1 MQPILQTPLQTL
13 WRSLKIVFQ
22 ASPTELINLT
32 LLNLVSG
39 AGPAIILFLN
49 KIIIDE
55 ASRLIGTTTHPLE
68 TILQEHLLLWSVG
81 GVIILNLL
89 TRAMGSISN
98 FVFTSLRDRIQFFV
112 EKLVLYK
119 IANYEGISL
128 FEEPELLNLVQLS
141 EQGVQ
146 RLRQLSMI
154 IISTLNG
161 IFMLL
166 PSVLLSGAITWWV
179 PLVLI
184 STTVPSVYVEL
195 KYRKQSW
202 RVEKTQATLARE
214 RNLYK
219 EVLMG
224 ERYAKELRLFDLQSL
239 LLLRWESL
247 FNRIFKAMEKV
258 RRQGTVSVIAWSM
271 FSGLGSALPY
281 VYVIFGVLR
290 GVYTLGDLA
299 LYAGLILQVRQSLF
313 SLISNG
319 SDLYDVVL
327 GASPIFQLLDLQ
339 PRSTNLTLNTSSQL
353 DAGVKKLTEIQIQNL
368 SFAYPGSE
376 KQTLDNINLTIHPNE
391 MIVLVGENGAGKTT
405 LAKLLC
411 RLYEPT
417 SGKILWNGQDLREL
431 DQKELH
437 ARIAVVMQDYARF
450 PTTVRENV
458 GFGYLAGL
466 ENDSIINDAIDQAG
480 MTKVV
485 SNLPAGLENL
495 LGKQL
500 EGGVDLS
507 GGQWQRIAIARSLMR
522 LASAELLIF
531 DEPTA
536 ALDPKT
542 ENEIYD
548 IFRTI
553 ATNRMAVVVSHRLAL
568 AKQADRIVVLE
579 NGKIIETGTHD
590 ELLALGGQYCVMFTR
605 QAASYQ

>member
-39 AGPAIILFLN
+39 AGPAIVLFLN

-55 ASRLIGTTTHPLE
+55 ASRLIGTTTHPLS
-68 TILQEHLLLWSVG
+68 TILKESLLLWSVA
-81 GVIILNLL
+81 GVIVLNLL

-202 RVEKTQATLARE
+202 RVEKTQATLVRE

-247 FNRIFKAMEKV
+247 FNRIFKAMQKV
-258 RRQGTVSVIAWSM
+258 RRQGTVAVIAWSM

-313 SLISNG
+313 SLVSNG

-339 PRSTNLTLNTSSQL
+339 PKSPNLTPNTSSL
-353 DAGVKKLTEIQIQNL
+353 ADARVKKLTEIQIQNL

-376 KQTLDNINLTIHPNE
+376 KQTLNDINLTIHPNE

-411 RLYEPT
+411 RLYDPT
-417 SGKILWNGQDLREL
+417 NGKILWNGQDLREL

-458 GFGYLAGL
+458 GFGYLTSL
-466 ENDSIINDAIDQAG
+466 ENDDIINDAIDQAG

-507 GGQWQRIAIARSLMR
+507 GGQWQRIAIARSLVR

-579 NGKIIETGTHD
+579 NGQIVETGTHD
-590 ELLALGGQYCVMFTR
+590 ELMALGGQYYVMFTR

>member
-1 MQPILQTPLQTL
+1 
-13 WRSLKIVFQ
+13 VFQ

-154 IISTLNG
+154 MISTLNG

-313 SLISNG
+313 SLVSNG

-339 PRSTNLTLNTSSQL
+339 PRSTNLTPNTSLQL
-353 DAGVKKLTEIQIQNL
+353 DTGVKKLTEIQIHNL

-431 DQKELH
+431 DHKELH

-450 PTTVRENV
+450 PATVRENV

-466 ENDSIINDAIDQAG
+466 ENDDIINDAIDQAG

-485 SNLPAGLENL
+485 TNLPDGLENL

-579 NGKIIETGTHD
+579 NGKIIETGTH
-590 ELLALGGQYCVMFTR
+590 EQLLALGGQYCVMFTR

>member
-32 LLNLVSG
+32 VLNLVSG
-39 AGPAIILFLN
+39 AGPAIVLFLN

-202 RVEKTQATLARE
+202 RVERTQATLARE

-247 FNRIFKAMEKV
+247 FNRIFKAMQKV
-258 RRQGTVSVIAWSM
+258 RRKGTVSVIAWSM

-353 DAGVKKLTEIQIQNL
+353 DTGVKKLTEIQIQNL

-450 PTTVRENV
+450 PATVRENV
-458 GFGYLAGL
+458 GFGYLASL
-466 ENDSIINDAIDQAG
+466 ENDDIINDAIDQAG

-485 SNLPAGLENL
+485 TNLPAGLENL

-507 GGQWQRIAIARSLMR
+507 GGQWQRIALARSLMR